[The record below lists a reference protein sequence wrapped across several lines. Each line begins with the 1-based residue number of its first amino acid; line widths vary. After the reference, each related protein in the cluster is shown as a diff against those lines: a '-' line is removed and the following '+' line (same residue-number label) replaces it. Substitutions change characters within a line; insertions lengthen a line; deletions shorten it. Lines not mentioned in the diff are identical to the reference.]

1 MNEKIILDAIN
12 LLRNDIKNEMKEFK
26 EEIHND
32 MKEFKE
38 EIHNEMQEFKEEMH
52 NETKQIREEIAE
64 FRIETNSK
72 FENVEN
78 KLDETNCRLKKL
90 EKITLNIEY
99 EYGYKIDVLYE
110 NRYELYN
117 KNVKNEINIEELKKK
132 I

>member
-12 LLRNDIKNEMKEFK
+12 LLRNDIKNEMQ
-26 EEIHND
+26 
-32 MKEFKE
+32 EFKE
-38 EIHNEMQEFKEEMH
+38 EIHNEMKGFKEEMH
-52 NETKQIREEIAE
+52 NEMQE